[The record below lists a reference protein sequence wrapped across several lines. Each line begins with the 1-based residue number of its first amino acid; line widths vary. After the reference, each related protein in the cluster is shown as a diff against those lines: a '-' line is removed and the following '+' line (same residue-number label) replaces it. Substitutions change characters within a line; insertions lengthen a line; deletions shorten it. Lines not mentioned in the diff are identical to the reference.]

1 MNTLQQDIR
10 YALRSLRKNLGFTT
24 VALMTLALGIGIN
37 TAIFSVVYGVL
48 LQGLPYPEPERLLTV
63 WENRERRNGPPTE
76 WTGRSTFSDWRAQNR
91 VFSGMAAVSGW
102 GPNLTGIDRP
112 EVLNGALVSP
122 DYFSVVGIAPVRG
135 RAFLPEEEIPDRS
148 DVVVLSHELWQQRF
162 GGDPEIVGKS
172 LMLNGRP
179 NVVIGVLP
187 PGFTGPIV
195 SGAQLWSVLPI
206 DPTRDDRGNHFLQV
220 VARLNPGVTAE
231 AALADMNRVAANI
244 AQENPIDYG
253 DVGVSL
259 VPLRDQMVGPVR
271 TPLLVLMGA
280 VGLILLIACAN
291 VANLLLARASV
302 RERELAVRTA
312 LGAGR
317 SRLIRQLMTESVVL
331 ALGGG
336 LIGLALGVWGTE
348 VLVRMA
354 PAGLPRVAEI
364 GLHPA
369 VVVFA
374 LIASVLTGV
383 VFGLAP
389 AFGLS
394 RPGTV
399 QALRERSSGTSSE
412 AGGRVRAALVV
423 IELAMGMAVLAAAGL
438 LLRSFAEL
446 RAVDPGFHVENALSA
461 RMALPSARYP
471 DAAAI
476 ASFLPQ
482 LEERLRAVPG
492 VRDVGA
498 VTVLPLTGL
507 VNDIS
512 FGIEGR
518 LPAPGEEPVADER
531 RATPGFFT
539 TMGIPLLQG
548 RLFEASD
555 RQETLPVA
563 IISESLARRFFADR
577 DPIGQRIRVGNVRDP
592 EAPWWTIVGVVGS
605 VRSRALDQIPEPEI
619 YVPLAQRPSRGISL
633 VIRANGE
640 PTGLAPAFRETVW
653 ALDPDMALSGLATLE
668 DVFSSSIAPQRFIS
682 WLLGAFAGLAVLL
695 GAVGIYGVMGFMVS
709 RRTREIGIRMA
720 LGARPADV
728 LRSVMGRGLWLTI
741 GGLALGLVGALAASR
756 TLSGL
761 LFDVS
766 PTDPLTLAGVAVL
779 LGATALFACYWPARR
794 ATRVDPMV
802 TLRSE

>member
-1 MNTLQQDIR
+1 MGNFASDLR

-24 VALMTLALGIGIN
+24 VALVTVALGIGIN

-48 LQGLPYPEPERLLTV
+48 LQGLPYPEPDRLMTV
-63 WENRERRNGPPTE
+63 WENRERRDGPATE

-102 GPNLTGIDRP
+102 APNLTGVDRP

-122 DYFSVVGIAPVRG
+122 DYFSVVGVAPTRG
-135 RAFLPEEEIPDRS
+135 RAFLPAEELPDQS

-162 GGDPEIVGKS
+162 GGDPNLVGKS
-172 LMLNGRP
+172 LTLNGRP

-187 PGFTGPIV
+187 PGFQGPIV

-206 DPTRDDRGNHFLQV
+206 DPTRDDRGSHYLKV
-220 VARLNPGVTAE
+220 VARLAPGATMD

-244 AQENPIDYG
+244 AQENPVDYG

-302 RERELAVRTA
+302 RERELAVRAA

-317 SRLIRQLMTESVVL
+317 GRLVRQLMTESIVL

-336 LIGLALGVWGTE
+336 VVGLALGLWGTD
-348 VLVRMA
+348 VLVGLA
-354 PAGLPRVAEI
+354 PAGLPRVTEI

-369 VVVFA
+369 VVAFA
-374 LIASVLTGV
+374 LSASVITGV

-394 RPGTV
+394 RPGAV
-399 QALRERSSGTSSE
+399 EALRERGSGTPSE
-412 AGGRVRAALVV
+412 AGGRVRGALVV

-446 RAVDPGFHVENALSA
+446 RAVDPGFRVERALSA
-461 RMALPSARYP
+461 RMILPSARYP
-471 DAAAI
+471 DAASVAN
-476 ASFLPQ
+476 FLPQ

-492 VRDVGA
+492 ARDVGA

-531 RATPGFFT
+531 RATPGFFS
-539 TMGIPLLQG
+539 TMGIPLLRG
-548 RLFEASD
+548 RLFEDSD
-555 RQETLPVA
+555 REGALRVA
-563 IISESLARRFFADR
+563 IISESLARRNFADR

-605 VRSRALDQIPEPEI
+605 VRSRALDQVPEPEI
-619 YVPLAQRPSRGISL
+619 YVPLAQRPSRGVSL
-633 VIRANGE
+633 VIRAEGE
-640 PTGLAPAFRETVW
+640 PASLVPALRETVW
-653 ALDPDMALSGLATLE
+653 SLDPDMPLSQVATLE
-668 DVFSSSIAPQRFIS
+668 EVFHTSIAPQRFIS
-682 WLLGAFAGLAVLL
+682 WLLGAFAALAVLL

-720 LGARPADV
+720 LGARPTDV
-728 LRSVMGRGLWLTI
+728 LRAVMGHGLGLTI
-741 GGLALGLVGALAASR
+741 GGLVLGLIGALAASR
-756 TLSGL
+756 ALS
-761 LFDVS
+761 
-766 PTDPLTLAGVAVL
+766 TD
-779 LGATALFACYWPARR
+779 RR
-794 ATRVDPMV
+794 ACSHSIRA
-802 TLRSE
+802 RWRASS